1 MNQHRPTVGDA
12 VTALP
17 RIDLFALGGTI
28 ASVPAYEEEGALPA
42 VGADDLL
49 ASVPQLAGVAEVRA
63 TQVLQVPSC
72 EVTVRDLVGL
82 VGRLQAAVEAGA
94 QGVVVTQGTDT
105 LEEAAFVVDLLWDRP
120 EPVVFTGAL
129 RTPDSPGA
137 DGPANLL
144 AAVQVA
150 ASDAARDLGVV
161 VCLNA
166 EIHAAR
172 LVRKTHASN
181 PAAFTSPGAGPLG
194 WVSEGRVGI
203 VTRPVRSAP
212 WRELDA
218 VKSLN
223 AGTTLPRVAL
233 VRVGLGEDAH
243 LLEAVEAASF
253 DGVVVEGVGGGHVPR
268 ALVPVLARLAERT
281 PVLLASRTGA
291 GEVLSRTYGYPGAEI
306 DLLSR
311 GLVGVGR
318 LDGAKARLALVLAL
332 AAGHDRATAADLVS
346 QIGGGW

>member
-1 MNQHRPTVGDA
+1 MNQHTPSAGDP

-17 RIDLFALGGTI
+17 RVDLFALGGTI
-28 ASVPAYEEEGALPA
+28 ASVPAREDEGALPS
-42 VGADDLL
+42 VSADELV
-49 ASVPQLAGVAEVRA
+49 AAVPQLAEVAEVRA

-72 EVTVRDLVGL
+72 EVTVLDLVDL
-82 VGRLQAAVEAGA
+82 VGRLVAAVEAGA
-94 QGVVVTQGTDT
+94 KGLVVTQGTDT

-150 ASDAARDLGVV
+150 AADAARGLGVV

-166 EIHAAR
+166 EIHAAG

-181 PAAFTSPGAGPLG
+181 PAAFSSPGAGPLG
-194 WVSEGRVGI
+194 WVSERRVGI
-203 VTRPVRSAP
+203 LTRPVRSSPSLA
-212 WRELDA
+212 LDA
-218 VKSLN
+218 VRMLD
-223 AGTTLPRVAL
+223 AATLPRVAL

-268 ALVPVLARLAERT
+268 SLVPVLARLAERM

-332 AAGHDRATAADLVS
+332 AAGHDREAAADLVTRV
-346 QIGGGW
+346 GGGS